1 MPAKDIYHETVKTAL
16 TKDGWTITDDPFKLK
31 WGLRELFVDLGA
43 KKIIVAQNGERQI
56 VVEIKSFRG
65 PSQIYDLQ
73 QCLGQYLLY
82 RTILEESKSEDEL
95 YLAISKGIYE
105 QIFSEAIGRLL
116 IRKFQLRLL
125 IFDPGQ
131 EEIVQWIN

>member
-56 VVEIKSFRG
+56 VVEIKTFRG
-65 PSQIYDLQ
+65 HSQIYDLQ

-82 RTILEESKSEDEL
+82 RTILEESKSEDRL
-95 YLAISKGIYE
+95 YLAIRKAIYE
-105 QIFSEAIGRLL
+105 QIFSEAIGTLV
-116 IRKFQLRLL
+116 IRKFHLRLL
-125 IFDPGQ
+125 IFDSGR

>member
-31 WGLRELFVDLGA
+31 WGLRELFVDLGVKQLIA
-43 KKIIVAQNGERQI
+43 AQNGEEKI
-56 VVEIKSFRG
+56 IIEIKSFRG

-82 RTILEESKSEDEL
+82 RAILEESKSNLDL
-95 YLAISKGIYE
+95 YLAIRQAIYE
-105 QIFSEAIGRLL
+105 QIFSEAIGTLL
-116 IRKFQLRLL
+116 IRKYHLRLL
-125 IFDPGQ
+125 IFDSGR

>member
-31 WGLRELFVDLGA
+31 WGLRELFVDLGVKQLIA
-43 KKIIVAQNGERQI
+43 AQNGEEKI
-56 VVEIKSFRG
+56 IVEIKSFRG

-82 RTILEESKSEDEL
+82 RAILEESKSNLAL
-95 YLAISKGIYE
+95 YLAIRQAIYE
-105 QIFSEAIGRLL
+105 QIFSEAIGRLV
-116 IRKFQLRLL
+116 IRKYHLRLL
-125 IFDPGQ
+125 IFDSGQ

>member
-1 MPAKDIYHETVKTAL
+1 MGIEGVIRRT
-16 TKDGWTITDDPFKLK
+16 GRLK
-31 WGLRELFVDLGA
+31 
-43 KKIIVAQNGERQI
+43 KIVAQNGEEKI
-56 VVEIKSFRG
+56 IVEIKSFRG

-82 RTILEESKSEDEL
+82 RAILEESKSNLAL
-95 YLAISKGIYE
+95 YLAIRQAIYE

-116 IRKFQLRLL
+116 IGKYHLRLL
-125 IFDPGQ
+125 IFDSGQ

>member
-31 WGLRELFVDLGA
+31 WGLRELFVDLGVKQLIA
-43 KKIIVAQNGERQI
+43 AQNGEEKI
-56 VVEIKSFRG
+56 IVEIKSFRG

-82 RTILEESKSEDEL
+82 RAILEESKSNLAL
-95 YLAISKGIYE
+95 YLAIRQAIYE

-116 IRKFQLRLL
+116 IRKYHLRLL
-125 IFDPGQ
+125 IFDSGQ